1 MKDVMAFLMR
11 DELLNAD
18 IIDCL
23 RFGGEVI
30 KSTDDGVLV
39 RTAETIYVIE
49 ALSKESYME
58 LGKYVPVGIGT
69 DICAHQPRFAP
80 VLAVGRSENTR
91 LLPCWEYV
99 HGKELIEEKEIRVQK
114 FIAH

>member
-58 LGKYVPVGIGT
+58 LGK
-69 DICAHQPRFAP
+69 
-80 VLAVGRSENTR
+80 
-91 LLPCWEYV
+91 
-99 HGKELIEEKEIRVQK
+99 
-114 FIAH
+114 